1 MSHAKGAKPRRMQRS
16 LPFPLRASRVLPC
29 ELSVQGGDN
38 ISREEHEVAK
48 DVFPPHNWNPSR
60 LPRDFSVQGENNV
73 SRETANERG
82 NISDRTA
89 KEGPRTLRRG
99 RPAALVVA
107 RSRFELLSQGP
118 EPCMIDRYTTGL
130 FGSKMLFVGPN

>member
-1 MSHAKGAKPRRMQRS
+1 MSHAKGAK
-16 LPFPLRASRVLPC
+16 
-29 ELSVQGGDN
+29 
-38 ISREEHEVAK
+38 
-48 DVFPPHNWNPSR
+48 
-60 LPRDFSVQGENNV
+60 
-73 SRETANERG
+73 ERG

-89 KEGPRTLRRG
+89 KEGSRTLRRG

>member
-1 MSHAKGAKPRRMQRS
+1 MCLLLSIGT
-16 LPFPLRASRVLPC
+16 LRASRV
-29 ELSVQGGDN
+29 
-38 ISREEHEVAK
+38 
-48 DVFPPHNWNPSR
+48 

-73 SRETANERG
+73 SRETVKERG
-82 NISDRTA
+82 NTSDRTE
-89 KEGPRTLRRG
+89 KEGSHTLGRG